1 MRFRVAIAIL
11 ALGIAT
17 PVPAQDLPA
26 WRSVDAATGQIDDL
40 TGLERLASDFPDST
54 SVRRRL
60 LNAQLE
66 AGDAEGALASLAW
79 LRVRGH
85 VFSAGAQTQI
95 PDLVG
100 AEHAEAARGLLIQ
113 YPMVIAASEVV
124 ATVPAEAGLVESV
137 VSPLP
142 GEVFVVTSITEH
154 AVYLHA
160 PDGQWR
166 RGDIAGASD
175 LSGIVADEARNIA
188 WIASGNLDESS
199 DSEARFSGLFMKAPD
214 PDATIG
220 VAAPEGVTLSDLALG
235 PDGTVYASDPL
246 GGGVYR
252 VRPESELLDVL
263 VAPGILRS
271 PQGLAVTADGARL
284 YVSDYRYGLAVV
296 DLASGAVAR
305 LASDV
310 PAALDG
316 IDGLWRYDGE
326 LIAVQN
332 GTSPLRISAFAL
344 SPDGA
349 RIVGHRALEQ
359 THPDWTEPL
368 GGSIADGALYYI
380 GNGQWDKFEAGKPVE
395 GKPVVATQI
404 RRLKL

>member
-1 MRFRVAIAIL
+1 MKLRFAIAIL
-11 ALGIAT
+11 AFGIAT
-17 PVPAQDLPA
+17 PVQAQDLLA
-26 WRSVDAATGQIDDL
+26 WRPVDAATGQIDDL
-40 TGLERLASDFPDST
+40 AGLERMASDFPDST

-66 AGDAEGALASLAW
+66 AGDAEAALVSLAW
-79 LRVRGH
+79 LQLRGH

-95 PDLVG
+95 ADLVG
-100 AEHAEAARGLLIQ
+100 ANHAEAARGLLIR
-113 YPMVIAASEVV
+113 YPIVIAASEVV

-137 VSPLP
+137 VSPVP

-154 AVYLHA
+154 TVYLHT

-166 RGDIAGASD
+166 RGDIAGAND

-199 DSEARFSGLFMKAPD
+199 DRAARFSGLFMKAPD
-214 PDATIG
+214 PDDTIG

-235 PDGTVYASDPL
+235 ADGTVYASDPL
-246 GGGVYR
+246 GGGIYR
-252 VRPESELLDVL
+252 VRPDSELLDVL
-263 VAPGILRS
+263 VAPGNFRS
-271 PQGLAVTADGARL
+271 PQGLAVSADGTRL

-296 DLASGAVAR
+296 DLASRAVAR

-316 IDGLWRYDGE
+316 IDGLWLYDGE
-326 LIAVQN
+326 MIAVQN
-332 GTSPLRISAFAL
+332 GTSPMRISAFAL
-344 SPDGA
+344 SPDGT
-349 RIVGHRALEQ
+349 RIVGHRLLEQ
-359 THPDWTEPL
+359 ANPEWTEPL
-368 GGSIADGALYYI
+368 GGSIADGALYYV
-380 GNGQWDKFEAGKPVE
+380 GTGQWDRYEKGQLRDGMAAIPSL
-395 GKPVVATQI
+395 I